1 MGKFL
6 EVVENKQGQCLSTSL
21 RVEFS
26 LDKGLPQ
33 SIILNSHITLCSILR
48 GETSINNR
56 MTTKECVCNEI
67 CVMHIATLQKKSLEF
82 CHLEIIF
89 RKKAKKKPLLQLHGA
104 KCEKSK
110 NTMHS
115 KIHNIIYSMTILNIT
130 SVDPNPR
137 LYQA

>member
-1 MGKFL
+1 MNLKAIRDCLAKFL

-89 RKKAKKKPLLQLHGA
+89 RKKAKKNLYYNSM
-104 KCEKSK
+104 EKNVRK
-110 NTMHS
+110 VKTQC
-115 KIHNIIYSMTILNIT
+115 IVRFTT
-130 SVDPNPR
+130 SSI
-137 LYQA
+137 Q